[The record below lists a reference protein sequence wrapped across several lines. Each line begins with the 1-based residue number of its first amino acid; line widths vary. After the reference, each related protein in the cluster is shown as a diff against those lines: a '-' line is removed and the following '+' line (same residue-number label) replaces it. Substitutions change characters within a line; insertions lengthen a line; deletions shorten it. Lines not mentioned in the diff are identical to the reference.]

1 MPVASEFEEFARELF
16 EPFGGVAFRRM
27 FGGVGIFREGMMFAL
42 IIDDVLYLKADD
54 TTRAR
59 YQAEGSNPFAYDAKG
74 RTVVTSYWRLPDGVY
89 DEPERFV
96 ELSQEAFAVAERAQA
111 RKSVKGRKGRAKGT
125 P

>member
-16 EPFGGVAFRRM
+16 EPFGRVAFRRM

-59 YQAEGSNPFAYDAKG
+59 YDAKG